1 MGVVKWMK
9 QLYEQLP
16 DADVIF
22 AYDTVKV
29 VRVLDRR
36 LGFVYYF
43 ILVSVFLY
51 IVIFVFMIE
60 KQYLDNEKTTGWIL
74 SQVLNPARVYNNDNL
89 PWDLFESVTNPGEQ
103 GASFIPTRL
112 VITRQQTQGG
122 YCRSHLHKCDT
133 DRDCD
138 IGNDLLQKTECN
150 NGQCMRLQ
158 WCPSEDVECAGQQ
171 GCVSEEHHID
181 FMNYNIWF
189 SANVHFHKGHIDITT
204 TDQKTSTVY
213 PAENANTYP
222 IKDLLRMSNIEP
234 NDIATNGAILLVNV
248 IFNCQLDQEADKACE
263 TSMESTNVDSSTGF
277 NYVHN
282 DYYDENGVEKRDT
295 IRLYGIRVL
304 TFATGVATRT
314 SFAAIVLQVSSAIA
328 LLSVSQTAADFFLQ
342 YVVPERRH
350 YVEQKIIPTE
360 DFNQD

>member
-1 MGVVKWMK
+1 MFLVTWGK
-9 QLYEQLP
+9 QIYEQLP
-16 DADVIF
+16 DADVAF
-22 AYDTVKV
+22 AYDTVKE

-43 ILVSVFLY
+43 ILISVFLY

-60 KQYLDNEKTTGWIL
+60 QQYLDNEKTTGWIL
-74 SQVLNPARVYNNDNL
+74 TQVLNPARVANENL
-89 PWDLFESVTNPGEQ
+89 PLDLYESITNPGEQ
-103 GASFIPTRL
+103 GATFIPTRL
-112 VITRQQTQGG
+112 VITKEQTQGG

-133 DRDCD
+133 DKDCD
-138 IGNDLLQKTECN
+138 IGDEMLQKPECN

-158 WCPSEDVECAGQQ
+158 WCPSEDTECLGED
-171 GCVSEEHHID
+171 GCVSEEHNID
-181 FMNYNIWF
+181 FMNYDIWF

-204 TDQKTSTVY
+204 TDQKNSTVY

-234 NDIATNGAILLVNV
+234 GVIAMNGAIILVNV
-248 IFNCQLDQEADKACE
+248 IFTCLLDQEASDACE
-263 TSMESTNVDSSTGF
+263 ISIESTNVDSSSGF

-282 DYYDENGVEKRDT
+282 HYYDENGVEKRDT
-295 IRLYGIRVL
+295 VRLYGIRMIS
-304 TFATGVATRT
+304 FATGLGTRT